1 MTKSLNYRKDVQGL
15 RAIAV
20 LLVLLFHFETRLK
33 GGYLGV
39 DMFFV
44 ISGFVIASSTL
55 REIDRTDAFS
65 WSAFLHR
72 RVRRLLPGIALVT
85 VATATASLFLL
96 SPFGP
101 QKETAKML
109 LSAASYTSN
118 FILMPQSYFSLDP
131 KSNPLLHLWSLA
143 VEEQFYFVWPIAITL
158 LVGLRKRVSATI
170 SRSVVW
176 VSVLVVLC
184 ASCWLFL
191 MCSIHGSHVNDYRWF
206 KPLIERNITPEH
218 FAFYSPLTRAW
229 EFVVGVL
236 VALLLRLKVAD
247 SLFKV
252 GSLFTF
258 CGAGLVLF
266 GVAWASKYPEIQ
278 HEANWSTNTSATL
291 AVTIGAAFWVFGG
304 SQDRYLG
311 RLISIRPLTLIGDCS
326 YSIYLLHWPIW
337 ILLITSFKQTNNLIA
352 VAFVLS
358 FGMGWLQFRFIEE
371 PIRLR
376 KSLSSTTTLRFVGVF
391 GLVAVVGFAVM
402 SYATP
407 IIGMH
412 LAGIKPG
419 DLALHII
426 ERPCVGERFELES
439 AQSCV
444 YTSTSNQ
451 GTAILVGDS
460 MAKSLS
466 DGFVQ
471 ASTAEGLNSYV
482 FSYPGCAFQIP
493 DSPFTATNECV
504 SWRTNVLSALQQ
516 LQPRVLVIANLGS
529 LYVDPP
535 LPDWSVEETLL
546 IWGNQLTRT
555 LSSLSDLNTRV
566 ILAEPPPRFA
576 YDLRYDLSLL
586 WPNSV
591 KEPRETVVTRRES
604 INAMEQKATVGF
616 SFVQPTISFTDQFC
630 SASIC
635 DPKVNDRFM
644 LEDDSHL
651 SADGSFLVSPQLQ
664 KAISDALLLNDAT
677 IAIP

>member
-1 MTKSLNYRKDVQGL
+1 VTKSLNYRKDIQGL